1 MNGVAKVID
10 ELGKMII
17 AKEVIIDSQKEEIN
31 KLLRKIETIEQCI
44 NTEITKLKAA
54 VTQSETSAKEI
65 ALLKKIYRHI
75 LTARNV

>member
-31 KLLRKIETIEQCI
+31 KLCHKIETIEQCLEI
-44 NTEITKLKAA
+44 YEACYNTNASNSKSNKGE
-54 VTQSETSAKEI
+54 
-65 ALLKKIYRHI
+65 
-75 LTARNV
+75 